1 MEQGRSQTRR
11 PSMNLSKLR
20 ALVLMMA
27 LPLVACGESPTID
40 FNDWQPD
47 FGETDSGSPG
57 KGGAAGSAGAA
68 GTAGSAGAAGASG
81 EPAGA
86 FIALEFAPGAKSYVQ
101 VDTLPMPHD
110 FTIEAWIKPT
120 AINND
125 TIIFAKD
132 KDGQPA
138 NQFRLGLTA
147 AQRLYFIMSDASG
160 ADGGLWTTSTS
171 YRLITPSA
179 VPSGTWSH
187 VAVTRHGLKLDLV
200 VNGTVAS
207 TYDLTSDV
215 VPGGSLPLRIGA
227 RVASDGHSAA
237 NGFIGV
243 IDEVRVFGV
252 ARTAS
257 QIQADRMHPLEPGEQ
272 QWASLAAYWRFD
284 ELSGPVASDSAAGR
298 NGTLVNSPARV
309 WSDAF

>member
-27 LPLVACGESPTID
+27 LPLVACGESPAID

-47 FGETDSGSPG
+47 FSEDDSGSPG
-57 KGGAAGSAGAA
+57 KGGAAGA
-68 GTAGSAGAAGASG
+68 AGSAGAAGAAG
-81 EPAGA
+81 EHAGA

-101 VDTLPMPHD
+101 VDSFPLPHD

-120 AINND
+120 AVNND

-132 KDGQPA
+132 KAGQPA

-147 AQRLYFIMSDASG
+147 AQRLYFIMSDGSG

-200 VNGTVAS
+200 VNGAVAS
-207 TYDLTSDV
+207 THNLTTDV
-215 VPGGSLPLRIGA
+215 VPGGSLPLRIGG
-227 RVASDGHSAA
+227 RVASDGQGAA
-237 NGFIGV
+237 NGFVGV
-243 IDEVRVFGV
+243 IDEVRVFGE
-252 ARTAS
+252 ARTAA
-257 QIQADRMHPLEPGEQ
+257 QIQADRTHLLEPGEQ
-272 QWASLAAYWRFD
+272 QWASLAGYWRFD
-284 ELSGPVASDSAAGR
+284 ELSGPVASDSAAGH
-298 NGTLVNSPARV
+298 NGTLVNNPARV